1 MAKQEAVADSV
12 PDGLVRVEDVAAMV
26 AAGIKDEVARQTQ
39 DITATILAQL
49 AATNATAPDSSLK
62 ATMDMLSMSLA
73 QLTDQGTGKK
83 RIAPEVIVAREKAH
97 DRMVV
102 LINEISARGG
112 KPLYQLR
119 GKVLLDEVLVDPQYI
134 DQFHRAQP
142 QQIIWPGIPNEA
154 MDPLNEDAK
163 AIYAEYREWIGGG
176 SPRDLG
182 VAKVT
187 ARGLV
192 VMQRGPAVFKD
203 DMGEALG
210 PEAQHVGVPGS
221 SGTGGLQIPGRGQAG
236 QYVEKRVLGTV
247 AEPARQQA

>member
-1 MAKQEAVADSV
+1 MPKQEA
-12 PDGLVRVEDVAAMV
+12 PDGFIRADEVDAMV
-26 AAGIKDEVARQTQ
+26 AQRIAAEVARQTE
-39 DITATILAQL
+39 DITATILAKL
-49 AATNATAPDSSLK
+49 AEANASAPGGTVNATMA
-62 ATMDMLSMSLA
+62 ALSMSIA

-102 LINEISARGG
+102 LINETSARGG

-203 DMGEALG
+203 EMGEALG

-236 QYVEKRVLGTV
+236 HYVEKRVLGTV